1 MGELW
6 SRLNE
11 RQKKLFSWLAVIL
24 IIGVGILMLQP
35 SAPRETPTTL
45 STGLTV
51 ETRILESAQERLE
64 KELVSILNTLLGGRY
79 TEVFLTMERGPRLE
93 IAYDRTEEERFGAEG
108 LSERRWTS
116 SPVLMR
122 NDAERKE
129 VPLVLEEIEPIVRGV
144 LVVVDQETRTD
155 LRLAISQAVATA
167 LQIPMYRIEVLFKQ
181 EGGW

>member
-6 SRLNE
+6 GRLNE
-11 RQKKLFSWLAVIL
+11 RQKKLLSWLAVVL

-35 SAPRETPTTL
+35 TTPTEVPTSL
-45 STGLTV
+45 SGGLPV
-51 ETRILESAQERLE
+51 ETRALESAQERLE
-64 KELVSILNTLLGGRY
+64 KELTSILNTMLGGRRVQ
-79 TEVFLTMERGPRLE
+79 VFLTMERGPRLE

-129 VPLVLEEIEPIVRGV
+129 VPLVLEEIEPTVRGV
-144 LVVVDQETRTD
+144 LVVVEQEIRPD

-181 EGGW
+181 